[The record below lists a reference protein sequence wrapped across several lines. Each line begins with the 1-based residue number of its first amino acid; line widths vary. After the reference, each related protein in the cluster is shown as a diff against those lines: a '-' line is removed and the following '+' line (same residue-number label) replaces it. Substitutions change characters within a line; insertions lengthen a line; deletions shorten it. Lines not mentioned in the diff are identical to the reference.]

1 MTDRQKYI
9 KDYPLIDMYFAVS
22 ILKVNQNAIRS
33 KLNSSKDLSRKVA
46 REKGIQKISKLRLMR
61 LYNAAHWK
69 CFYCGRFCRLSIT
82 IDHVV
87 PLSKGG
93 TNEISNLL
101 PACKQCN
108 NAKANM
114 SLGEFAHKNGTT
126 KKEYKAR
133 IHHLRTEYRKLADLS
148 FFVNHDK

>member
-1 MTDRQKYI
+1 MTDKEKYI
-9 KDYPLIDMYFAVS
+9 KDYPLIEMYLAVS
-22 ILKVNQNAIRS
+22 ILKVNQNAVRS
-33 KLNSSKDLSRKVA
+33 KLRSSKDLSRKVA
-46 REKGIQKISKLRLMR
+46 RERGIQKISKLRLMR
-61 LYNAAHWK
+61 LYNAARWS
-69 CFYCGRFCRLSIT
+69 CIYCGRFCRLSIT

-93 TNEISNLL
+93 NNEISNLV

-108 NAKANM
+108 NAKSDM

-126 KKEYKAR
+126 KRDYKDR
-133 IHHLRTEYRKLADLS
+133 IHRLRVRYTELANLS